1 MALLSTSSLC
11 TAATLL
17 GHKQMCCAELPRQ
30 GQAAAAPRQLG
41 GCGPR
46 QRRVHGL
53 EPGPV
58 AAAAVLATELAAV
71 QAWQRALLEVQEA
84 AMAGRRTVAVMVA
97 AAAVAAVAAVAVV
110 APRHAP
116 SLRQHLLPVETR
128 ARVGRC

>member
-41 GCGPR
+41 GCGPH
-46 QRRVHGL
+46 QRRVRGL

-58 AAAAVLATELAAV
+58 AAAAAVLATELAAV

-84 AMAGRRTVAVMVA
+84 AMAGRKTVAVMVA
-97 AAAVAAVAAVAVV
+97 AAAAAVAAVAVV

-128 ARVGRC
+128 ARVERC